1 MKKSIGARPLVFT
14 TPVWVVA
21 TYDPEGRPN
30 AMTASW
36 GGICCSRPPCVSI
49 SLRKATA
56 TYGYLTARKAFTVGV
71 PSEAQLAAV
80 DYFGK
85 ASGRDV
91 DKIAAAG
98 MTTHASDLVDAPII
112 NELPMTLEC
121 RLIHTLEI
129 GLHTLFV
136 GEILDIKADEAVLGE
151 CGLPDPAKVRPV
163 SYAPEVRL
171 YHGLGGLLGSAGSLA
186 SRIDSPK
193 PRTE

>member
-1 MKKSIGARPLVFT
+1 MKQSIGARPLVFT

-36 GGICCSRPPCVSI
+36 GGICCSRPPCVSV

-56 TYGYLTARKAFTVGV
+56 TYGYLEARAAFTVGV
-71 PSEAQLAAV
+71 PSESQLAAV
-80 DYFGK
+80 DYFGRV
-85 ASGRDV
+85 SGRDV
-91 DKIAAAG
+91 DKISTAG
-98 MTTHASDLVDAPII
+98 MSVVSSELVDAPII
-112 NELPMTLEC
+112 NELPMVLEC
-121 RLIHTLEI
+121 RLEHTLEI

-151 CGLPDPAKVRPV
+151 RGLPDPDRLRPV

-171 YHGLGGLLGSAGSLA
+171 YHALGSPLGRAGDLA
-186 SRIDSPK
+186 SQIHSPG
-193 PRTE
+193 